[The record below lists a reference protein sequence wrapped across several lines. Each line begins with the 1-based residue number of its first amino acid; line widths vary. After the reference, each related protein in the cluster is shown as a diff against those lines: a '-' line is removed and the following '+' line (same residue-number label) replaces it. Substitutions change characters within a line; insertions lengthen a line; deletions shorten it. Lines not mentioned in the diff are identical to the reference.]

1 MNSNNQITA
10 ESIKKYSLNIINFI
24 LDKQYKI
31 LRYHLYLFNYLKCN
45 KYFFYFLK
53 NYSIIDLSQYLK
65 K

>member
-1 MNSNNQITA
+1 MNLNNQITE

-24 LDKQYKI
+24 PDKRYKI

-45 KYFFYFLK
+45 KYFFFKK
-53 NYSIIDLSQYLK
+53 NYSIIDLSQYFK